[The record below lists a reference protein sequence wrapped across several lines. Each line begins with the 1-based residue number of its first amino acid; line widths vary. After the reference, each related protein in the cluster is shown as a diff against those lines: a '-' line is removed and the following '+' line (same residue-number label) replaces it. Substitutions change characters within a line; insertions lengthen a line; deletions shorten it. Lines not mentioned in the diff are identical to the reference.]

1 VGIFLTL
8 LISGLVSGAVY
19 SVYAAG
25 ITLLYATTGIYN
37 FAYGALAFLVDL
49 FYYEFLAVGLDK
61 WEAFALSVFVVAPA
75 VGLAME
81 KLVFR
86 QLAHASEVPRMVGSV
101 GLVIALPAL
110 GYFLVQELSNIS
122 SLHLASTEYV
132 QLVPGI
138 GPDPA
143 HVWVLPGGGTINSD
157 QLIILAVG
165 AIAALVLWVIVS
177 RTRLGLEMRSLVDGR
192 ELARM
197 RGISPARSSRW
208 AWLLASLL
216 SGVVGVV
223 GGPLFGISAT
233 NALQFVVVSSAVV
246 VLARFKS
253 LPISFLG
260 GLGLG
265 ALVSIASGYI
275 FRISVLSSIS
285 LKIPGL
291 SSIAAYLALF
301 VVLLLMGKST
311 RRVAGVVPESPPPIL
326 RPSSRSKWGWLVT
339 IVVFVI
345 WMYDLTPIG
354 SFRAGQVERT
364 LVITGLAMTL
374 VYLSIV
380 VTTGLAGIVNLAPA
394 TFVTASLLVAGK
406 IATTEPSAWGFLAA
420 LVAGTLAAIALGV
433 IVALPSL
440 RLGGIAFA
448 LATLALGVI
457 GDTVLFQ
464 WPWLNNQGQGWT
476 FNRPVIAGL
485 NFGDDKIFLPFV
497 AIIVALAMRLV
508 INLQRS
514 PSGRAILAVRNSEV
528 AASAVGLSATK
539 VKLGLFVVSAGLA
552 GLGGVLLAYS
562 GEAASSGQFPTTT
575 GLLWL
580 AIAVTWGVRRP
591 ASAFISGMV
600 GSLFPQILL
609 TGILFI
615 PGTSNVQIPSIL
627 FGLGAIQMA
636 KTPDGILS
644 VRPHWLPKRK
654 KNAATTAEETSIAQ
668 AVIDVRATAA
678 ADDQAL
684 IAVPSLPPLS
694 ASDAEGL
701 VVRGLKTG
709 YDDLEVI
716 HGVDLAVAP
725 GSVLALVGLNG
736 AGKTTLC
743 KALAGLL
750 PHAGVVTVRGMELG
764 ALSAEQRSRHGLVLA
779 PEGRGIFPNLTVEEN
794 LEVLL
799 PKQAQR
805 DQVCERHPILAARRK
820 TPAGSLSG
828 GEQQLLALAGL
839 LATRPAVIM
848 ADEPTLGLAPRIARE
863 VLALFVELRELGTAV
878 LLVEEKAHLVAGVAD
893 YLLSLKLGRVAWYGP
908 ADSVSEEEILRSYL
922 GEAPLSIGS
931 DGAPV
936 PIGSDGVS
944 VPVRPDE
951 TSVPVGSDEAT

>member
-8 LISGLVSGAVY
+8 LISGLVSGAIY

-86 QLAHASEVPRMVGSV
+86 QLADAPEVPRMVGSV
-101 GLVIALPAL
+101 GLVIGLPAL

-143 HVWVLPGGGTINSD
+143 HVWMLPGGGTIDSD
-157 QLIILAVG
+157 QLIILAVA

-253 LPISFLG
+253 LPVSFLG

-265 ALVSIASGYI
+265 AVVSIVSGYI
-275 FRISVLSSIS
+275 FRISVLSHIS

-301 VVLLLMGKST
+301 VVLLIMGKST

-326 RPSSRSKWGWLVT
+326 RPSSRSKWRWLIC
-339 IVVFVI
+339 IVVMAI

-394 TFVTASLLVAGK
+394 TFVTASLLVTGK
-406 IATTEPSAWGFLAA
+406 IATAEPGAWGFLAA
-420 LVAGTLAAIALGV
+420 LVAGTLAAIVLGV

-440 RLGGIAFA
+440 RLGGVAFA

-464 WPWLNNQGQGWT
+464 WPWLNNEGQGWT

-485 NFGDDKIFLPFV
+485 NLADDKIFLPFV

-514 PSGRAILAVRNSEV
+514 PSGRAILAVRNSEA
-528 AASAVGLSATK
+528 AASAAGLSATK
-539 VKLGLFVVSAGLA
+539 VKLGLFVVSSGLA

-562 GEAASSGQFPTTT
+562 AGAASSGQFPTTT

-636 KTPDGILS
+636 KAPDGILS
-644 VRPHWLPKRK
+644 VRPHWLPKRTK
-654 KNAATTAEETSIAQ
+654 PVAATAEEASIAR
-668 AVIDVRATAA
+668 AVIEVRGKET

-684 IAVPSLPPLS
+684 TAVPLPPL
-694 ASDAEGL
+694 ASGSEGL
-701 VVRGLKTG
+701 VVRGLTTG
-709 YDDLEVI
+709 YADLEVI
-716 HGVDLAVAP
+716 HGVNLAVAP

-750 PHAGVVTVRGMELG
+750 PHTGVVTVGGVELG
-764 ALSAEQRSRHGLVLA
+764 GMSAEQRSRHGLVLA
-779 PEGRGIFPNLTVEEN
+779 PEGRGIFPNLSVEEN

-805 DQVCERHPILAARRK
+805 DEVCERHPMLAARRK

-839 LATRPAVIM
+839 LTTRPAVIM

-863 VLALFVELRELGTAV
+863 VLALFAELRELGTAV

-908 ADSVSEEEILRSYL
+908 ADTVSEEEILRSYL

-931 DGAPV
+931 DGA
-936 PIGSDGVS
+936 
-944 VPVRPDE
+944 
-951 TSVPVGSDEAT
+951 SVPVGSDETT